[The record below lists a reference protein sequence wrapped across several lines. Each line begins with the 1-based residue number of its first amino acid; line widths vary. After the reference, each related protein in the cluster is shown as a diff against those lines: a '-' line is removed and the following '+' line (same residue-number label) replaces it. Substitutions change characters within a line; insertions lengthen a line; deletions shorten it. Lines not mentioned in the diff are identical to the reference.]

1 MTNGRR
7 QWHLSYDIHIE
18 PSRKELGSR
27 WQVPWK
33 AGTATVAI
41 TVTAPCG
48 WLLGSRPMEI
58 VKSIVLATNLS
69 SKNEKST
76 STKSIPHIIIHNP
89 FLKCACERTLKV
101 LVGIKYLWNSFRSLS
116 LLEWTPKK
124 SAKRLTMLKNRATWW
139 LAVGSD
145 GETPLHP
152 MTPRGYPTFLYAKSS
167 KGSSWTKGKLSWISL
182 HSCRKAAWHGDF
194 RPSLSFSCHEV
205 SSHFSLAWSRQN
217 SRVPLNR
224 TTSGVPVSFAFF
236 FPWSRYVSD
245 HQFCGFKPQNPS
257 SVAAKPAFFP
267 ISHPKNLR
275 QNLST
280 LCLFKSSSWSYATKR
295 PFKGSSGW
303 PIATG

>member
-69 SKNEKST
+69 SKNEKSK
-76 STKSIPHIIIHNP
+76 STNPIPHIIIQNT

-139 LAVGSD
+139 LAVGSVPMD

-152 MTPRGYPTFLYAKSS
+152 MTPSRLPHLFVREIIQGIFVNKGQTFLNFFAF
-167 KGSSWTKGKLSWISL
+167 LSQS
-182 HSCRKAAWHGDF
+182 
-194 RPSLSFSCHEV
+194 
-205 SSHFSLAWSRQN
+205 SLA
-217 SRVPLNR
+217 
-224 TTSGVPVSFAFF
+224 SGF
-236 FPWSRYVSD
+236 
-245 HQFCGFKPQNPS
+245 
-257 SVAAKPAFFP
+257 
-267 ISHPKNLR
+267 
-275 QNLST
+275 
-280 LCLFKSSSWSYATKR
+280 
-295 PFKGSSGW
+295 
-303 PIATG
+303 